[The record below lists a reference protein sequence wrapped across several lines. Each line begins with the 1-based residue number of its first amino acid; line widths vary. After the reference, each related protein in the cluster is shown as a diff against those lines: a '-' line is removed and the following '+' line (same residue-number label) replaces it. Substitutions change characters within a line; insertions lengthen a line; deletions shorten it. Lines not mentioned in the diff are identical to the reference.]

1 MFLNATKISCGY
13 AKTKIISD
21 CNIYLKKGQIAS
33 IVGPNG
39 AGKSTAMKAIFGLIP
54 LFEGSIFFN
63 NEDISYLKP
72 QERVLKGM
80 SFVPQ
85 TNNIFQTMT
94 VEENLEMGGFIR
106 NDGIQETMNH
116 VYELFPILL
125 EKKKQTAENLSGGQR
140 QQLAFGRALMTNP
153 ILLMLDEPSAG
164 VSPIIMDELFKKV
177 VDISKKG
184 VSILM
189 VEQNAK
195 QALKI
200 SDIGFV
206 LTQGKN
212 KFIDTGKNLLSN
224 VEVRIIP
231 GRVNFGSNKCFNF
244 ICKLYFSTGFIL
256 WMSISTGSFRN
267 YINLHS
273 FKIFEFCTWRIHV
286 FWSDDFNIVNVVFSR
301 YWYCNIAPTNNYTDP
316 TDINNCYYS
325 LLSFD

>member
-125 EKKKQTAENLSGGQR
+125 EKKKQTVENLSGGQR

-224 VEVRIIP
+224 IEVRE
-231 GRVNFGSNKCFNF
+231 
-244 ICKLYFSTGFIL
+244 
-256 WMSISTGSFRN
+256 SF
-267 YINLHS
+267 LGG
-273 FKIFEFCTWRIHV
+273 
-286 FWSDDFNIVNVVFSR
+286 
-301 YWYCNIAPTNNYTDP
+301 
-316 TDINNCYYS
+316 
-325 LLSFD
+325 